1 MLLGGGKIWILHQK
15 WWWEKICTCLN
26 APTDL
31 GQFRLRTVQ
40 SFGGKQK
47 SSQIITI
54 KKKRLRLEKRRW
66 TLVINTLKSY
76 NIHSIFPSISAS
88 FQQPRLFK
96 SKTMEQAVLVSN
108 WHYFFFFFFRSAGGP
123 LRERVKLAEKSN
135 NSLSPQQENTP
146 PTSCIY
152 CMLPPPSPLTL
163 TGSPKSLAPG
173 FHTLI
178 HFRQL
183 KKK

>member
-108 WHYFFFFFFRSAGGP
+108 WHYFFFFFRSAGGP
-123 LRERVKLAEKSN
+123 LRERVKLAENQTTASHPNRKIPHQLVVYTVCSHHHPLLH
-135 NSLSPQQENTP
+135 SQVRLSH
-146 PTSCIY
+146 
-152 CMLPPPSPLTL
+152 LPLDFTHWYIS
-163 TGSPKSLAPG
+163 GN
-173 FHTLI
+173 
-178 HFRQL
+178 
-183 KKK
+183 